1 MANTYVVEVLTG
13 EDPDAA
19 KLKERFERA
28 CRLRLES
35 LEKRGKAFP
44 KAGGALEILDNFE
57 GKLVAERSEAE
68 VEEEPPTEVSFTIE
82 RVEPAKRPAKGA
94 QVRVV
99 LRLEY

>member
-13 EDPDAA
+13 DDPDAA

-35 LEKRGKAFP
+35 LDARGKPYP
-44 KAGGALEILDNFE
+44 KAGATLEILDNFE

-68 VEEEPPTEVSFTIE
+68 LEADPPTAVSFTVA
-82 RVEPAKRPAKGA
+82 RVEPAERPAKPA